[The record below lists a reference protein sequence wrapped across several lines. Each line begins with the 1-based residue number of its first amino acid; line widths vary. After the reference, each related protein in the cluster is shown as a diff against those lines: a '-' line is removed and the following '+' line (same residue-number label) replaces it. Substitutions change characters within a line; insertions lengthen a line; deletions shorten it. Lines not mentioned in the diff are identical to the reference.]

1 MTLQQSATPV
11 REVALVFVAASCVCV
26 CFHLGLH
33 LRTCFEFFLCESEFE
48 GLRQHPDID
57 LVVFAGKSTKV

>member
-1 MTLQQSATPV
+1 MRAVDLVS
-11 REVALVFVAASCVCV
+11 VAGSCVCV
-26 CFHLGLH
+26 CVLSSGLH

-48 GLRQHPDID
+48 ELRQHPDID

>member
-11 REVALVFVAASCVCV
+11 RAVDLVSVAGSRVCV
-26 CFHLGLH
+26 LSSGLH

-48 GLRQHPDID
+48 ELRQHPDID